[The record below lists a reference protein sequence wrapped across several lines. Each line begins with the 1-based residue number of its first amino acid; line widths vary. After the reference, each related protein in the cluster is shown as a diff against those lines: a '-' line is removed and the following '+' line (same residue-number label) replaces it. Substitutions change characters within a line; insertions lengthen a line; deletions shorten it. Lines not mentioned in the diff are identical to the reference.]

1 MRRCELRSMIT
12 RIFEGPPLG
21 FNKGRLLK
29 HLEWTDR
36 DKSSRPDPTTEATAV
51 RRVGNTAI
59 RLPVAVA
66 PRSWRP
72 ILARA
77 LRHDGDLLRRVAS
90 V

>member
-36 DKSSRPDPTTEATAV
+36 DKSSRPDPTTEAAAV
-51 RRVGNTAI
+51 WRVAEYRHSITGRGRPPFLAANTGTC
-59 RLPVAVA
+59 VA
-66 PRSWRP
+66 P
-72 ILARA
+72 
-77 LRHDGDLLRRVAS
+77 
-90 V
+90 